1 MKRLF
6 CCVLVCMPL
15 MGATAFAQCGFET
28 DVKEIAVETAQGN
41 IMLSVEG
48 GNFKVGARC
57 LPEREINVKLREKS
71 YILKCEAVNISGL
84 IWEAGKKKG

>member
-48 GNFKVGARC
+48 NQ
-57 LPEREINVKLREKS
+57 
-71 YILKCEAVNISGL
+71 CEA
-84 IWEAGKKKG
+84 AAKR

>member
-41 IMLSVEG
+41 IML
-48 GNFKVGARC
+48 
-57 LPEREINVKLREKS
+57 
-71 YILKCEAVNISGL
+71 
-84 IWEAGKKKG
+84 